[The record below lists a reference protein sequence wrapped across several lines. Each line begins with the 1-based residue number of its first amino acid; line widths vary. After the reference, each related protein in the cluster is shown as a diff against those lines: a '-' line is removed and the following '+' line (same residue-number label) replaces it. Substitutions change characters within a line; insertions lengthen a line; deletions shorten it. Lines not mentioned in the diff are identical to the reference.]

1 MNTVVR
7 NQKELFNAIDDSVAL
22 SEIARYWRNYGGYV
36 NHHQYRELDKQ
47 SLLVATLDDGTE
59 VECQHEYSNFCTDA
73 YVRSPTH
80 EKRGSFE
87 LPSNWQTIRMSSFSA
102 GRYQSGVI
110 ARKNKD
116 GNTATT
122 FTLPEVTRV

>member
-36 NHHQYRELDKQ
+36 NHHKYRELDKQ

-59 VECQHEYSNFCTDA
+59 VECQHDYSNFYTDA

-80 EKRGSFE
+80 EKRGSFN
-87 LPSNWQTIRMSSFSA
+87 LPSNWQSIRVSA
-102 GRYQSGVI
+102 YGVGCYQSGVI

-116 GNTATT
+116 GKTATT
-122 FTLPEVTRV
+122 FPFPEVERI